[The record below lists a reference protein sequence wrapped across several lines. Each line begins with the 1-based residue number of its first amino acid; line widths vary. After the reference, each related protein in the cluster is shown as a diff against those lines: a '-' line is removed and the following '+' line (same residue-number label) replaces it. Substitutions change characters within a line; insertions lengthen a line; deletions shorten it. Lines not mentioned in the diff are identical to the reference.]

1 VPAHLRVTTRVRLYT
16 NLVWRL
22 IMEFE
27 EVVGVGKKELRVWKT
42 VSRKTI
48 LKHNEFKILA
58 WSAVVAM
65 ALNYMH
71 LDGNSRS

>member
-1 VPAHLRVTTRVRLYT
+1 
-16 NLVWRL
+16 
-22 IMEFE
+22 MEFE